1 MWFFNSPEI
10 VFGEGSLSYL
20 ANLQGR
26 RACVITDEN
35 LLQLGYVNRL
45 QTELSP
51 TGIDLEVFT
60 DVEPDPSLETVR
72 KGAAFLQKAA
82 PDWIIALGGGSVM
95 DAAKAMWILYELP
108 DYVPEAI
115 NPVETLGLRS
125 KARFIAIP
133 TTAGTGS
140 EATWAVVL
148 TDSAERRKL
157 TLGNREVLPDMTI
170 LDPEMVKDMPPH
182 LTADTGMDALTH
194 AIEGFTCTWA
204 NDISDGLCLK
214 AAQMVFDYL
223 PRATQHG
230 AQDMEARTRMQ
241 NAATIAGLGF
251 GNANAA
257 LAHGMGHSLGAV
269 FHITHGRAV
278 GLFLPYTIEFC
289 LRGEQGSTRYVELA
303 HFLGLPAGDELE
315 AGTSLVKAVR
325 KLSVEIGQPQALRD
339 CGISLADFERE
350 MDTLVMNAMNDTT
363 CLMSTRIPE
372 DEEMRRL
379 FFAAF
384 NGDAVNF

>member
-1 MWFFNSPEI
+1 MWFFNSPQI
-10 VFGEGSLSYL
+10 VFGEGSLGYL
-20 ANLQGR
+20 ANLQGK

-35 LLQLGYVNRL
+35 LQELGYVDRL
-45 QTELSP
+45 RTELSP
-51 TGIDLEVFT
+51 TGISLEVFT
-60 DVEPDPSLETVR
+60 EVEPDPCLDTVR
-72 KGAAFLQKAA
+72 KGAQFLQNAS

-125 KARFIAIP
+125 KARFLAIP

-148 TDSAERRKL
+148 TDPAERRKL
-157 TLGNREVLPDMTI
+157 TLGNREALPDMTI
-170 LDPEMVKDMPPH
+170 LDPEFVRDMPPQ

-194 AIEGFTCTWA
+194 AIEGYSCSWH

-214 AAQMVFDYL
+214 ATQLVFDYL
-223 PRATQHG
+223 PSAVRLG
-230 AQDMEARTRMQ
+230 ARDMEARTRMQ
-241 NAATIAGLGF
+241 NAAAIAGLGF

-257 LAHGMGHSLGAV
+257 MAHGMGHSLGAV
-269 FHITHGRAV
+269 FHTPHGRAV

-289 LRGEQGSTRYVELA
+289 LNGEPGSTRYTELA
-303 HFLGLPAGDELE
+303 RFLGLPAGDEQE
-315 AGTSLVKAVR
+315 AGTSLVKAIR
-325 KLSVEIGQPQALRD
+325 ELSAEVCQPVTLRD
-339 CGISLADFERE
+339 CGISLEDFERE
-350 MDTLVMNAMNDTT
+350 LDALVMNALNDTT

-372 DEEMRRL
+372 GDEVQRL
-379 FFAAF
+379 FYAAF
-384 NGDAVNF
+384 NGDAVDF